1 MTSMD
6 QRAVCM
12 TCSDVER
19 LTSVGR
25 ESAGKRIASLLV
37 ATWDKLL
44 LWQYRAQERHNLAR
58 LDERMM
64 KDMGISAAD
73 IERELSK
80 PFWKN

>member
-12 TCSDVER
+12 TCSEVER
-19 LTSVGR
+19 LTGVGR
-25 ESAGKRIASLLV
+25 KSTDKPIASGL
-37 ATWDKLL
+37 AAAWDKVL
-44 LWQYRAQERHNLAR
+44 LWQYRAQERHHLAR

-73 IERELSK
+73 VEHEVSK
-80 PFWKN
+80 PFWKG